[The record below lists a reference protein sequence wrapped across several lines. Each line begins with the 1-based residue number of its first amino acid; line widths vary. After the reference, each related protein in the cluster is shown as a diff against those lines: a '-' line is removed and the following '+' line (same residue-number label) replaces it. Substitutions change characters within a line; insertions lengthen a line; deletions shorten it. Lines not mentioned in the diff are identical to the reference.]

1 MAAKTQPVVNRD
13 REEIRVPSPFGGRLL
28 DHLSRKGLRGAV
40 RTDTAHGLAVRV
52 SPLGIGGLYDQ
63 RRIQAMMLV

>member
-40 RTDTAHGLAVRV
+40 RTDTAGDVVTLIGEPDMGRVLA
-52 SPLGIGGLYDQ
+52 SIADFKME
-63 RRIQAMMLV
+63 A